1 MFFIAIIGKGGK
13 NIQDLRQKHHCQIQM
28 ADCDAPERVL
38 VVNGEQNDV
47 LNCISDI
54 LTSILENHQRSSKP
68 DQSEVRALIHQSQAG
83 ALIGM
88 EKKDEKLS
96 E

>member
-1 MFFIAIIGKGGK
+1 
-13 NIQDLRQKHHCQIQM
+13 M

-38 VVNGEQNDV
+38 IINGDQPDV

-54 LTSILENHQRSSKP
+54 LLCVLENHQRSTKS

-83 ALIGM
+83 ALIGKRM
-88 EKKDEKLS
+88 LRKRR
-96 E
+96 